1 MSLQLIEA
9 YLPKKYF
16 EQVDKKLKKYHVVSY
31 RSREVSEEQMLM
43 RLLVKTED
51 SEEILNYL
59 ESASNIIDGFEIIL
73 FPVQTHIK
81 RNTGEGEGVE
91 KKGRDK
97 QRRRIQRA
105 SRHELY
111 LHIEGMSR
119 ANLTYALFVILSA
132 VVVALGLIKNSTAVV
147 IGGMVIAPLLGP
159 VIALAFS
166 SILGDFKLAKQA
178 FISVVMGI
186 ALALA
191 VSVLFSFIF
200 IYPENS
206 HEFLSRTYV
215 DIADMILALASGAA
229 GALAILKR
237 LPGSLVGV
245 MVAVALLP
253 PTVVLGMSLGSLM
266 LADAFG
272 AMLLLLANI
281 TSILLSAIIVFSL
294 TGIRPIKFEE
304 IKRARNSKKSA
315 LLSISII
322 IILLVFAVIYSNKV

>member
-16 EQVDKKLKKYHVVSY
+16 EQVDEKVKKYHVVSY
-31 RSREVSEEQMLM
+31 RTREVSEEQMLLRM
-43 RLLVKTED
+43 LVKTED

-59 ESASNIIDGFEIIL
+59 ESVSNIIDGFEIIL

-81 RNTGEGEGVE
+81 RDTGEDE
-91 KKGRDK
+91 KSNNRNDK
-97 QRRRIQRA
+97 QKRKIQRA

-119 ANLTYALFVILSA
+119 ANLTYALFVIFSA
-132 VVVALGLIKNSTAVV
+132 VVVALGLVKNSTAVV

-166 SILGDFKLAKQA
+166 SILGDFKLARHSL
-178 FISVVMGI
+178 FSVIMGI
-186 ALALA
+186 ALALGI
-191 VSVLFSFIF
+191 SVIFGFIF
-200 IYPENS
+200 EYPENS

-215 DIADMILALASGAA
+215 DVADMILALASGAA

-266 LADAFG
+266 LPEAFG

-294 TGIRPIKFEE
+294 TGIRPLKYDE
-304 IKRARNSKKSA
+304 IKRANNSRKYA

-322 IILLVFAVIYSNKV
+322 IIVLVVAVIYSNRV

>member
-16 EQVDKKLKKYHVVSY
+16 EQVDAKIKKFYVVSY
-31 RSREVSEEQMLM
+31 RTRELDEDQLLL

-81 RNTGEGEGVE
+81 RKTGEDERPNKV
-91 KKGRDK
+91 KDK
-97 QRRRIQRA
+97 QKRKIQRA

-166 SILGDFKLAKQA
+166 SILGDYKLAKHSL
-178 FISVVMGI
+178 ISVAMGI
-186 ALALA
+186 SLALG
-191 VSVLFSFIF
+191 VSIIFSFIF
-200 IYPENS
+200 EYPENS

-215 DIADMILALASGAA
+215 DVGDMILALASGAA

-253 PTVVLGMSLGSLM
+253 PTVVLGMSIGSLM
-266 LADAFG
+266 IPEAFG
-272 AMLLLLANI
+272 ALLLLLANI

-294 TGIRPIKFEE
+294 TGIRPIKYEE
-304 IKRARNSKKSA
+304 IQRAHNSRRYA

-322 IILLVFAVIYSNKV
+322 IILLVVAVIYSNQA